1 MKTVFTAQF
10 ESSKSVHNRS
20 ESKKRTAASADDH
33 CFPNTGRSGI
43 IACRNQCSEGIMHLF
58 NLSGKVAIVTGSSRG
73 IGRAIA
79 EAFAEAGAR
88 LVISARNLA
97 PCEQA
102 AAAIRQKGGEAIAV
116 TARISDRAQIE
127 NLVAKARET
136 WGRVDILVC
145 NAAVNPHY
153 GSLEQLTDELFERMM
168 VNNVLS
174 NLWLSR
180 LVAPDMRARRD
191 GSIIYIISTAALRAS
206 TMLGMYGITKSA
218 DYALCRNLAAEWGP
232 DNVRVNCIA
241 PSVVTTQ
248 FARVLYEDPARRAAR
263 EAGTLLRRLGE
274 PEDIAGVALMLASR
288 AGAYITGQTIVVD
301 GGTIIAPS

>member
-1 MKTVFTAQF
+1 MK
-10 ESSKSVHNRS
+10 
-20 ESKKRTAASADDH
+20 
-33 CFPNTGRSGI
+33 
-43 IACRNQCSEGIMHLF
+43 LF
-58 NLSGKVAIVTGSSRG
+58 DLSGKTAIVTGSSRG

-79 EAFAEAGAR
+79 EAFSEAGAR
-88 LVISARNLA
+88 VVISARNPE
-97 PCEQA
+97 PCEEV
-102 AAAIRQKGGEAIAV
+102 AAAIRGRGGEAIAV
-116 TARISDRAQIE
+116 PARISDKAQLE
-127 NLVAKARET
+127 NLVAKTREA
-136 WGRVDILVC
+136 WSRVDILVC

-153 GSLEQLTDELFERMM
+153 GSLEALTDEVFERMM

-180 LVAPDMRARRD
+180 MAAPDMRQQRD
-191 GSIIYIISTAALRAS
+191 GAIIFITSTAALRS
-206 TMLGMYGITKSA
+206 TTSLGMYGITKSA

-263 EAGTLLRRLGE
+263 EAGTLLKRLAE

-301 GGTIIAPS
+301 GGTTIAPS